1 MPRAKASSPLYAS
14 FEGPVSTMY
23 AELVERNRS
32 EGQLLP
38 GTPGSLALRE
48 RPGSGSYWY
57 RRYYLLPKLPQV
69 EDYVCTLDEHVAHGA
84 MSNRIELAVWS
95 QEQVRMLRT
104 LGMQVADKDAAL
116 VLVEMHNRGLFSAGL
131 VLVGTLA
138 YMAWLNEFGVRAVS
152 SRTQDID
159 LARRHA
165 LKLATP
171 VSFME
176 AVQATRLGF
185 SAVPGGLSPSSPPS
199 SVKRPGRE
207 GLRVDVLT
215 SGPELGRVVHLP
227 ELDWYA
233 QSVPYFDYLLSSPRQ
248 AAMLAGGHCVP
259 VNAPAPERLAWHK
272 LYSSTRRASDTAKAE
287 KDLRQ
292 AATLLAVLVER
303 DNLGLSTTVKAV
315 PKEVLDAARQR
326 LPALQNLLEPHPHA
340 LNEVERALHGTAR
353 MAIRQATP
361 VQEAGDPSAGS

>member
-1 MPRAKASSPLYAS
+1 MPRAKDASPLYAS
-14 FEGPVSTMY
+14 FEGPVSTLY
-23 AELVERNRS
+23 AELVERARS
-32 EGQLLP
+32 QDQLLL

-48 RPGSGSYWY
+48 RSGSGSYWY
-57 RRYYLLPKLPQV
+57 RRYYRLPRLPQV
-69 EDYVCTLDEHVAHGA
+69 EDFVCTQQDRAAMDA
-84 MSNRIELAVWS
+84 MSERIELAAWC
-95 QEQVRMLRT
+95 QEQVRTLRT

-116 VLVEMHNRGLFSAGL
+116 VLVEMHNRRLLAAGL

-138 YMAWLNEFGVRAVS
+138 CMAWLNEFGVHAVS

-171 VSFME
+171 VSFLEVM
-176 AVQATRLGF
+176 QATKLDF
-185 SAVPGGLSPSSPPS
+185 SAVPGGLSTSAPST

-207 GLRVDVLT
+207 GLRVDILT
-215 SGPELGRVVHLP
+215 SGTELGRVVHLP
-227 ELDWYA
+227 ELDWHA
-233 QSVPYFDYLLSSPRQ
+233 QSVPYFDYLLTSPRQ
-248 AAMLAGGHCVP
+248 TAMLAGGHCVP

-272 LYSSTRRASDTAKAE
+272 LYSSTRRAHDTAKAE

-315 PKEVLDAARQR
+315 PKEVLGAARQR
-326 LPALQNLLEPHPHA
+326 LPALRSLLEPHPQA
-340 LNEVERALHGTAR
+340 LDEVERALHGVAL
-353 MAIRQATP
+353 P
-361 VQEAGDPSAGS
+361 

>member
-1 MPRAKASSPLYAS
+1 MPRVKAVSPLYAS

-23 AELVERNRS
+23 AELVERARS
-32 EGQLLP
+32 QGQLLA

-57 RRYYLLPKLPQV
+57 RRYYLVPKLPQV
-69 EDYVCTLDEHVAHGA
+69 EDFVCTQQDQAARDA
-84 MSNRIELAVWS
+84 MSNRIESAAWG
-95 QEQVRMLRT
+95 QEQVRMLRA

-116 VLVEMHNRGLFSAGL
+116 VLVEMHNRGLFAAGL

-138 YMAWLNEFGVRAVS
+138 YMAWLNEFGVHAVS

-176 AVQATRLGF
+176 AVQATRLDF
-185 SAVPGGLSPSSPPS
+185 FAVPGGVSPPAPS
-199 SVKRPGRE
+199 TSVKRPGRA
-207 GLRVDVLT
+207 GLRVDILT
-215 SGPELGRVVHLP
+215 SGTELGRVVHLP
-227 ELDWYA
+227 ELDWHA
-233 QSVPYFDYLLSSPRQ
+233 QSVPYFDYLLTSPRH

-259 VNAPAPERLAWHK
+259 VNLPAPERLAWHK
-272 LYSSTRRASDTAKAE
+272 LYSSTRRANDTAKAD
-287 KDLRQ
+287 KDLLQ

-303 DNLGLSTTVKAV
+303 DNFGLSTKAV
-315 PKEVLDAARQR
+315 PEEVLGAARQR
-326 LPALQNLLEPHPHA
+326 LPALQSLLEPHPQA
-340 LNEVERALHGTAR
+340 LDEVERALHDIAL
-353 MAIRQATP
+353 P
-361 VQEAGDPSAGS
+361 

>member
-1 MPRAKASSPLYAS
+1 MPPAKAASPLYAS

-23 AELVERNRS
+23 AELAERARS
-32 EGQLLP
+32 EGQLLT

-57 RRYYLLPKLPQV
+57 RRYYHLPKLPQV
-69 EDYVCTLDEHVAHGA
+69 EDFVCTQADQAAHDA
-84 MSNRIELAVWS
+84 MSNRIESAAWS

-104 LGMQVADKDAAL
+104 LGMQVADKDVAL
-116 VLVEMHNRGLFSAGL
+116 VLVELHNRRLFAAGL

-138 YMAWLNEFGVRAVS
+138 YMAWLNEYGVHAIS
-152 SRTQDID
+152 PRTQDID

-176 AVQATRLGF
+176 TVQATKLDF
-185 SAVPGGLSPSSPPS
+185 SPVPGGLSPATPS
-199 SVKRPGRE
+199 TSVKRPGRE
-207 GLRVDVLT
+207 GLRVDILT
-215 SGPELGRVVHLP
+215 SGTELGRVVHLP
-227 ELDWYA
+227 ELDWHA
-233 QSVPYFDYLLSSPRQ
+233 QSVPYFDYLLTSPRQ

-259 VNAPAPERLAWHK
+259 INAPTPERLAWHK
-272 LYSSTRRASDTAKAE
+272 LYSSTRRANDTAKAE

-303 DNLGLSTTVKAV
+303 DNLGLSKTVRAV
-315 PKEVLDAARQR
+315 PREVLRAARQR
-326 LPALQNLLEPHPHA
+326 LPGLKSLLRPHPQA
-340 LNEVERALHGTAR
+340 LDELERALQGIACR
-353 MAIRQATP
+353 
-361 VQEAGDPSAGS
+361 

>member
-1 MPRAKASSPLYAS
+1 MPRAHAVRPLYAP
-14 FEGPVSTMY
+14 FEGPVSTLY
-23 AELVERNRS
+23 AELVERARA
-32 EGQLLP
+32 EGQLLR

-57 RRYYLLPKLPQV
+57 RRHYPLPKLPQV
-69 EDYVCTLDEHVAHGA
+69 EDFVCAQGDQAAFDA
-84 MSNRIELAVWS
+84 MNQRIESAAWG

-116 VLVEMHNRGLFSAGL
+116 VLVEMHNRRLFAAGL

-138 YMAWLNEFGVRAVS
+138 YMAWLNEFGVHAVS

-176 AVQATRLGF
+176 AMRATKLDF
-185 SAVPGGLSPSSPPS
+185 SAVPGGLSPSAPS
-199 SVKRPGRE
+199 TSVKRPGRD
-207 GLRVDVLT
+207 GLRVDILT
-215 SGPELGRVVHLP
+215 SGTALGRVVHLP
-227 ELDWYA
+227 ELDWHA
-233 QSVPYFDYLLSSPRQ
+233 QTIPYFDYLLTSPRQ
-248 AAMLAGGHCVP
+248 TAMLAGGHCVP

-272 LYSSTRRASDTAKAE
+272 LYSSTRRANDTAKAE

-303 DNLGLSTTVKAV
+303 DSLGLSRTLKAV
-315 PKEVLDAARQR
+315 PKELIAAARQR
-326 LPALQNLLEPHPHA
+326 LPALRDLLEPHPQA
-340 LNEVERALHGTAR
+340 LDELELALR
-353 MAIRQATP
+353 SI
-361 VQEAGDPSAGS
+361 PSA

>member
-1 MPRAKASSPLYAS
+1 MPRIKAAGPLYAS

-23 AELVERNRS
+23 AELVERARS

-38 GTPGSLALRE
+38 GTPGSLALRV

-57 RRYYLLPKLPQV
+57 RRYYRLPTLPQV
-69 EDYVCTLDEHVAHGA
+69 EDFVCTQEDQGARVA
-84 MSNRIELAVWS
+84 MSNRIESAAWR

-104 LGMQVADKDAAL
+104 LGMQVADKDAAV
-116 VLVEMHNRGLFSAGL
+116 VLVEMHNRGLFVAGL

-138 YMAWLNEFGVRAVS
+138 YMAWLNELGVRAVS

-176 AVQATRLGF
+176 AVQATKLDF
-185 SAVPGGLSPSSPPS
+185 AAVPGGLSASARST

-207 GLRVDVLT
+207 GLRVDILT
-215 SGPELGRVVHLP
+215 SGSELGRAVHLP

-233 QSVPYFDYLLSSPRQ
+233 QSVPYFDYLLTSPRQ

-272 LYSSTRRASDTAKAE
+272 LYSSTRRANDTAKAE
-287 KDLRQ
+287 KDLLQ

-303 DNLGLSTTVKAV
+303 DNLGLSTTLGAV

-326 LPALQNLLEPHPHA
+326 LPALQSLLEPHPQA
-340 LNEVERALHGTAR
+340 LDEVERALHGVALR
-353 MAIRQATP
+353 
-361 VQEAGDPSAGS
+361 

>member
-1 MPRAKASSPLYAS
+1 MPRVKAASPLYAS
-14 FEGPVSTMY
+14 FEGPVSTLY
-23 AELVERNRS
+23 AELVERARS
-32 EGQLLP
+32 EGRLLP

-57 RRYYLLPKLPQV
+57 RRYYALPKLPQV
-69 EDYVCTLDEHVAHGA
+69 EDFVCKLEDEAAHDA
-84 MSNRIELAVWS
+84 MRNRIESATWG
-95 QEQVRMLRT
+95 QEQVRMLRA

-116 VLVEMHNRGLFSAGL
+116 VLVEMHNRGLFAAGL

-138 YMAWLNEFGVRAVS
+138 YMAWLNEFGVHALS
-152 SRTQDID
+152 ARTQDID

-176 AVQATRLGF
+176 VVRATKLDF
-185 SAVPGGLSPSSPPS
+185 FAIPGGLSPSAPS
-199 SVKRPGRE
+199 TSVKRPGRE
-207 GLRVDVLT
+207 GLRVDILT
-215 SGPELGRVVHLP
+215 SGTALGQVVHLP
-227 ELDWYA
+227 ELDWHA
-233 QSVPYFDYLLSSPRQ
+233 QTVPYFDYLLTSPRQ

-272 LYSSTRRASDTAKAE
+272 LYSSTRRANDTAKAE

-303 DNLGLSTTVKAV
+303 DSLGLSTTIKTV
-315 PKEVLDAARQR
+315 PKEVLGAARQR
-326 LPALQNLLEPHPHA
+326 LPALQRLLAPHPQV
-340 LNEVERALHGTAR
+340 LDEVERALHKVVL
-353 MAIRQATP
+353 P
-361 VQEAGDPSAGS
+361 

>member
-1 MPRAKASSPLYAS
+1 MPRTRAASTLYAV
-14 FEGPVSTMY
+14 FEGPVSTLY
-23 AELVERNRS
+23 AELVERARS

-57 RRYYLLPKLPQV
+57 RRYYPLPRLPQV
-69 EDYVCTLDEHVAHGA
+69 EDFVCTQDDQAAHDA
-84 MSNRIELAVWS
+84 MSNRIEAAAWC
-95 QEQVRMLRT
+95 QEQVRMLRA
-104 LGMQVADKDAAL
+104 LGMQVADKDAAR
-116 VLVEMHNRGLFSAGL
+116 VLVEMHNRGLFAAGL

-165 LKLATP
+165 LELAAP
-171 VSFME
+171 VSFMQ
-176 AVQATRLGF
+176 ALQATGIDF
-185 SAVPGGLSPSSPPS
+185 AAVPPGSSACARS
-199 SVKRPGRE
+199 TSVKRPGRE
-207 GLRVDVLT
+207 GLRVDILT
-215 SGPELGRVVHLP
+215 TGSELGRVVHLP

-233 QSVPYFDYLLSSPRQ
+233 QCVPHFDYLLTSPRQ

-272 LYSSTRRASDTAKAE
+272 LYSSTRRANDTAKAE
-287 KDLRQ
+287 KDLQQ

-303 DNLGLSTTVKAV
+303 DNLGLATTVKAV
-315 PKEVLDAARQR
+315 PEEVLAAARQR
-326 LPALQNLLEPHPHA
+326 LPALQSLLEPHPHA
-340 LNEVERALHGTAR
+340 LDEVERALHGVALR
-353 MAIRQATP
+353 
-361 VQEAGDPSAGS
+361 

>member
-1 MPRAKASSPLYAS
+1 MPRAKAAGPLYAC

-23 AELVERNRS
+23 AELVERTRS
-32 EGQLLP
+32 RGQLLP

-57 RRYYLLPKLPQV
+57 RRYYPLPKLPQV
-69 EDYVCTLDEHVAHGA
+69 EDFVCTEQDQAAHDA
-84 MSNRIELAVWS
+84 MRNRIELAAWS

-116 VLVEMHNRGLFSAGL
+116 VLVEMHNRGLFAAGL

-138 YMAWLNEFGVRAVS
+138 YMAWLNEFGVRAVT

-171 VSFME
+171 ISFLE
-176 AVQATRLGF
+176 AVQATKLDF
-185 SAVPGGLSPSSPPS
+185 SAVPGGLPHSAPVT

-207 GLRVDVLT
+207 GLRVDILT
-215 SGPELGRVVHLP
+215 AGPELGRVVHLP
-227 ELDWYA
+227 ELDWHA
-233 QSVPYFDYLLSSPRQ
+233 QCVPYFDYLLTSPRQ
-248 AAMLAGGHCVP
+248 AATLAGGHCVP
-259 VNAPAPERLAWHK
+259 LNVPAPERLAWHK
-272 LYSSTRRASDTAKAE
+272 LYLSTRRANDTAKAE

-303 DNLGLSTTVKAV
+303 DDLGLSTTVKAV
-315 PKEVLDAARQR
+315 PKEVLGAARQR
-326 LPALQNLLEPHPHA
+326 LPALQNLLEPHPQA
-340 LNEVERALHGTAR
+340 LDEVERALRGVAL
-353 MAIRQATP
+353 P
-361 VQEAGDPSAGS
+361 